1 MTHIMINIKYHERLP
16 ILTNEKLGNRMI
28 EDWSNYNHFT
38 LMKRPEMHV
47 FPSSFMEMEE
57 STFPWDTFGLLNSK
71 LQDSF
76 SYVVDDKH
84 AMVNQKQYH
93 GYSGFGILKHA
104 HISIHTNPEEKTM
117 HVDLFSHVSLD
128 SQKNKDFVEKYFEK
142 GKSKVFKMEIVN
154 RSV

>member
-84 AMVNQKQYH
+84 AIVNQKQYH

-104 HISIHTNPEEKTM
+104 HISIHT
-117 HVDLFSHVSLD
+117 SLD